1 MKRTFPVQAIKLSV
15 LFALLFSFYMARSQD
30 NDNIK
35 KIPPFHIRLAN
46 GDSLVAK
53 QLKKNMPVMVVYFD
67 PGCEHCQAFTRNLL
81 EKNKSFNNIQIVY
94 ITYAPITEVQIF
106 EKEFNL
112 RKYPNIK
119 IGTEGD
125 SFIVLRFYRAA
136 TFPFIALYNKKGMLI
151 SYYNDVPPI
160 QTLIQQFKSNS

>member
-1 MKRTFPVQAIKLSV
+1 MKRTFSVQAIKLSV
-15 LFALLFSFYMARSQD
+15 LFALLFSFYTARSQA
-30 NDNIK
+30 NDYRK
-35 KIPPFHIRLAN
+35 EIPPFHIQLAD

-81 EKNKSFNNIQIVY
+81 EKIKSFNNIQIVY
-94 ITYAPITEVQIF
+94 ITYAPITDVQIF

-112 RKYPNIK
+112 RKYPNLK

-125 SFIVLRFYRAA
+125 SFMLLKFYQPSK
-136 TFPFIALYNKKGMLI
+136 FPFIALYDKKGMLI
-151 SYYNDVPPI
+151 SSYRDVPPL
-160 QTLIQQFKSNS
+160 QTLVQQFESKS